1 MLTWLILVSLI
12 FSTSSVKILNT
23 KLIISINDDFI
34 VINFRLVDII
44 VISQHKDYVPVVNVW
59 NSYSSITQ
67 HDDA

>member
-59 NSYSSITQ
+59 NSYSSTTQ

>member
-1 MLTWLILVSLI
+1 MSTWLILVSLI

-34 VINFRLVDII
+34 VINLRLVDII
-44 VISQHKDYVPVVNVW
+44 VISQHKDYVPVVKVW